1 MDFRFYPTYILNA
14 GENLKNYQEN
24 QSGILLGKKNFIFD
38 AWFEK

>member
-1 MDFRFYPTYILNA
+1 MDFRFYPLTQLWMVK
-14 GENLKNYQEN
+14 NLKNYQEN